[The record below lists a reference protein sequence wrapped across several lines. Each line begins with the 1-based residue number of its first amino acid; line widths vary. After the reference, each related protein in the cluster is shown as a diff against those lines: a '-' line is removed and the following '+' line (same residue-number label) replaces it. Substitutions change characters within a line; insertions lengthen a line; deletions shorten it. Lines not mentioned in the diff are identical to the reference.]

1 MTLLYQ
7 AATAFSVVVFLFY
20 GTACLFSDG
29 MKADFERFGL
39 SRVRL
44 LIGVLEVLGAVGLVA
59 GQFINGLAIVSA
71 GGLTLLM
78 VLGLITRIRLR
89 DPVLETLPAGVLMVV
104 NAFITW
110 QALGRG
116 TV

>member
-71 GGLTLLM
+71 GTAASKTRYPPGEGSVPTLRSRYPDM
-78 VLGLITRIRLR
+78 
-89 DPVLETLPAGVLMVV
+89 E
-104 NAFITW
+104 
-110 QALGRG
+110 
-116 TV
+116 